1 MILGYPLLPNR
12 KNSCACNH
20 SRFPHCSHIPH
31 MVIPSSVPLLVSHI
45 SRLLSFM
52 HAVPVKFHSKS
63 NLSSVPSPGCPIPRL
78 SSSSSI
84 PSLKY
89 PIPRVSH
96 SSNIPSLEYP
106 SLKYPVPQLSHP
118 SRVPS
123 FECLILRVSPLM
135 RVPSFVSPLPKT
147 SLPRVYIPRSH
158 IAVYMQLTYRT
169 QETVYGSSIHVRI
182 VHYSCFDH
190 ICWSADCCSDQSW
203 AATRKKM
210 NNEQLKGNEKYVH
223 CLK

>member
-31 MVIPSSVPLLVSHI
+31 MVIPSSVPHI

-89 PIPRVSH
+89 PIPRVSLPQV
-96 SSNIPSLEYP
+96 SRPSIIPSLEGP
-106 SLKYPVPQLSHP
+106 
-118 SRVPS
+118 
-123 FECLILRVSPLM
+123 ILRVSPLM
-135 RVPSFVSPLPKT
+135 RVPSYVSPLPKT

-158 IAVYMQLTYRT
+158 IAVYIQLTYRT

-190 ICWSADCCSDQSW
+190 ICWSADCCSDQS
-203 AATRKKM
+203 
-210 NNEQLKGNEKYVH
+210 
-223 CLK
+223 

>member
-45 SRLLSFM
+45 PRLLSFM

-78 SSSSSI
+78 SSPSSI

-96 SSNIPSLEYP
+96 PSSIPSLEY
-106 SLKYPVPQLSHP
+106 
-118 SRVPS
+118 
-123 FECLILRVSPLM
+123 LILRGSHSLSVS
-135 RVPSFVSPLPKT
+135 SHACSIICVSSP
-147 SLPRVYIPRSH
+147 
-158 IAVYMQLTYRT
+158 
-169 QETVYGSSIHVRI
+169 
-182 VHYSCFDH
+182 
-190 ICWSADCCSDQSW
+190 
-203 AATRKKM
+203 
-210 NNEQLKGNEKYVH
+210 
-223 CLK
+223 

>member
-96 SSNIPSLEYP
+96 SSSIPSLEYL

-123 FECLILRVSPLM
+123 FECLLSCV
-135 RVPSFVSPLPKT
+135 FHHVSPLPKT

-158 IAVYMQLTYRT
+158 IAVYIQLTYRT

-190 ICWSADCCSDQSW
+190 ICWSADCCSDQS
-203 AATRKKM
+203 
-210 NNEQLKGNEKYVH
+210 
-223 CLK
+223 

>member
-45 SRLLSFM
+45 PRLLSFM

-63 NLSSVPSPGCPIPRL
+63 NLSSVPPPGCPIPRL

-84 PSLKY
+84 LSHQVSHPSSIPFLEY

-96 SSNIPSLEYP
+96 PSSIPPSSIPSLNYP
-106 SLKYPVPQLSHP
+106 TPRGSHP
-118 SRVPS
+118 LRVPS
-123 FECLILRVSPLM
+123 FECLLSCVFHHLCLLSLKR
-135 RVPSFVSPLPKT
+135 PSLEYI
-147 SLPRVYIPRSH
+147 SL
-158 IAVYMQLTYRT
+158 AV
-169 QETVYGSSIHVRI
+169 I
-182 VHYSCFDH
+182 
-190 ICWSADCCSDQSW
+190 
-203 AATRKKM
+203 
-210 NNEQLKGNEKYVH
+210 
-223 CLK
+223 

>member
-96 SSNIPSLEYP
+96 SSSIPSLEYL

-123 FECLILRVSPLM
+123 FECLLSCV
-135 RVPSFVSPLPKT
+135 FHHVSPLPKT

-158 IAVYMQLTYRT
+158 IAVYIQLTYRT

-203 AATRKKM
+203 AATRKKKL
-210 NNEQLKGNEKYVH
+210 QWTTKRKCKLY
-223 CLK
+223 

>member
-31 MVIPSSVPLLVSHI
+31 MVIPSSVSLLVSHI
-45 SRLLSFM
+45 PRLLSFM

-89 PIPRVSH
+89 PIPWVSH
-96 SSNIPSLEYP
+96 SSSIP

-123 FECLILRVSPLM
+123 LEGPILRVSPLM

-203 AATRKKM
+203 AATRKKI

>member
-89 PIPRVSH
+89 PVPQVSH
-96 SSNIPSLEYP
+96 SSSIPSLEYP
-106 SLKYPVPQLSHP
+106 IPQVSHP

-123 FECLILRVSPLM
+123 LEGPIPWGSHPLRVPSLEGPILRVSPLM

-147 SLPRVYIPRSH
+147 PLPRVDIPRSH

-203 AATRKKM
+203 AATRKK
-210 NNEQLKGNEKYVH
+210 
-223 CLK
+223 

>member
-31 MVIPSSVPLLVSHI
+31 MVIPSSVPHI

-96 SSNIPSLEYP
+96 SSSIPSLEYL

-123 FECLILRVSPLM
+123 FECLLSCVFHHMCLLSLKR
-135 RVPSFVSPLPKT
+135 PSLEYI
-147 SLPRVYIPRSH
+147 SL
-158 IAVYMQLTYRT
+158 AV
-169 QETVYGSSIHVRI
+169 I
-182 VHYSCFDH
+182 
-190 ICWSADCCSDQSW
+190 
-203 AATRKKM
+203 
-210 NNEQLKGNEKYVH
+210 
-223 CLK
+223 